1 MVIHVNRVPTANL
14 LPISASN
21 TSASLDTPTKIMKHP
36 TIVKNNKTDSIDYA
50 PLPQDTQPQNT
61 PKSVFSTTDISGS
74 EHTIVKNKIIEAVK
88 IQHLRYQ
95 SANRYNSNLRT
106 HELQHFLHITPEAH
120 NFLQHAA
127 DKLQLSARGYLKV
140 LKIAQTIADF
150 DSVTEVKIE
159 QISEALSF
167 RQQDS

>member
-1 MVIHVNRVPTANL
+1 MSCST
-14 LPISASN
+14 
-21 TSASLDTPTKIMKHP
+21 
-36 TIVKNNKTDSIDYA
+36 
-50 PLPQDTQPQNT
+50 
-61 PKSVFSTTDISGS
+61 FS
-74 EHTIVKNKIIEAVK
+74 
-88 IQHLRYQ
+88 
-95 SANRYNSNLRT
+95 
-106 HELQHFLHITPEAH
+106 HITPEAH

-167 RQQDS
+167 RQQDSWTNISQKPNTLF